1 MAGFDIDKTVD
12 YWRSGARYDLGVAT
26 ALMKARKYPYA
37 LFMGHLALEK
47 LLKALVV
54 KRTGSH
60 APFTHS
66 LLTLAE
72 KAGLELLPGYREKLS
87 EIMEFHLQGRYPDDL
102 SGFYKTC
109 TLQYATTY
117 LKSIRGVYRW
127 LADQLR
133 RS

>member
-1 MAGFDIDKTVD
+1 
-12 YWRSGARYDLGVAT
+12 
-26 ALMKARKYPYA
+26 MKARKYPYA

-72 KAGLELLPGYREKLS
+72 KAGLDLPPGHREKLS
-87 EIMEFHLQGRYPDDL
+87 ETMEFHLQGRYPDDP
-102 SGFYKTC
+102 SGFYKKC
-109 TLQYATTY
+109 TLQYSKSQ
-117 LKSIRGVYRW
+117 LESIRRVYRW